1 MKPQRTS
8 SSKPGLELQILC
20 PCLLGNSAAFR
31 ILIKALFK
39 LRTLLKYIGQ
49 SLYIYTAIVHSTV
62 MYLPLTLNKCISILP
77 ICTRCI
83 LVTFSHLSTLV
94 HKYKNKQQQIQLKCI
109 NSLEHC
115 CFFITW
121 AHQHKTCQKSV
132 VLMKNGEVRK
142 AKKTQCCLLR

>member
-1 MKPQRTS
+1 MGQWGFPQSSADIVKPQRTS

-49 SLYIYTAIVHSTV
+49 SLYIYTVIVHSAV
-62 MYLPLTLNKCISILP
+62 VCLPLTLNKCISILP

-94 HKYKNKQQQIQLKCI
+94 HKYKNKQLQIQLKCI

-115 CFFITW
+115 CFFIT
-121 AHQHKTCQKSV
+121 
-132 VLMKNGEVRK
+132 
-142 AKKTQCCLLR
+142 

>member
-49 SLYIYTAIVHSTV
+49 SLYIYAAIVHSAV
-62 MYLPLTLNKCISILP
+62 MCLPLTLNKCISILP

-94 HKYKNKQQQIQLKCI
+94 HKYKNKQLQIQLKCI

-121 AHQHKTCQKSV
+121 AHQHKICQKSV
-132 VLMKNGEVRK
+132 VLMKNREVRK